1 MQIPVMGKM
10 DIHHLNQEVGKTK
23 KRSDNQ
29 MHLNGIDDLSKID
42 DQLERFME
50 DVDSLRGRIQAVI
63 LFLTQQ
69 NEAFNEALEEKD
81 SLEAVA
87 VKLKICQRILRVN
100 NEIETFN
107 RLISDLTDRRDEL
120 RSAVKLLSAHVVN

>member
-1 MQIPVMGKM
+1 
-10 DIHHLNQEVGKTK
+10 
-23 KRSDNQ
+23 

-42 DQLERFME
+42 NHLELLVE
-50 DVDSLRGRIQAVI
+50 DIDSLRGRIQAII

-69 NEAFNEALEEKD
+69 NEEFNEALNEND
-81 SLEAVA
+81 SVEAGA
-87 VKLKICQRILRVN
+87 IKLKICQRILRVN

-107 RLISDLTDRRDEL
+107 NLISDLSSRRDEL

>member
-1 MQIPVMGKM
+1 
-10 DIHHLNQEVGKTK
+10 
-23 KRSDNQ
+23 
-29 MHLNGIDDLSKID
+29 MHLNGIDDLGKID